1 MNRELNG
8 IKIEDLI
15 KYEYSPFNTCL
26 FLLPQ
31 GLPPRPKTPGFIAP
45 VSKPAPPTNP
55 APSKPP
61 ETSCVS
67 GPSLSNPRL

>member
-1 MNRELNG
+1 VFV
-8 IKIEDLI
+8 
-15 KYEYSPFNTCL
+15 SPLACL

-31 GLPPRPKTPGFIAP
+31 GLPPRPPVKTPGLIAP

-61 ETSCVS
+61 LMRLSVLALPVDNPGIIPRNLVS
-67 GPSLSNPRL
+67 VFA

>member
-1 MNRELNG
+1 M
-8 IKIEDLI
+8 
-15 KYEYSPFNTCL
+15 YFSTCL

-31 GLPPRPKTPGFIAP
+31 GLPPRPPVKTPGLIAP

-67 GPSLSNPRL
+67 FVMLS